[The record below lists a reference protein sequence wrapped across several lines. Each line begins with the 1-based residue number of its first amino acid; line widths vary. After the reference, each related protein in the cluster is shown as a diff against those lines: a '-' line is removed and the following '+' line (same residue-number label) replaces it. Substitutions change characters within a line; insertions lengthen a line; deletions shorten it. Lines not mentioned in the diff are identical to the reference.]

1 MKVYNTQAEVD
12 ADLVDGNLIVD
23 DDVKF
28 EVSVIIAGDINAG
41 DINAGNINAYNID
54 AGNINACNI
63 NACNINAGDINAG
76 DIDAGNIN
84 AGNINA
90 GNINAGNII
99 AGNINACNI
108 DAGDINAGDIDAG
121 NINAYDINYFAFCT
135 SYRSIK
141 CTSHKARRNN
151 AHSPICL
158 DGKLT
163 IKKATKQVTIDGV
176 CKKFGC
182 DIKIKK
188 DQK

>member
-1 MKVYNTQAEVD
+1 MKVYKTQAEVD

-28 EVSVIIAGDINAG
+28 EVSVIIAG
-41 DINAGNINAYNID
+41 NIN
-54 AGNINACNI
+54 
-63 NACNINAGDINAG
+63 
-76 DIDAGNIN
+76 
-84 AGNINA
+84 
-90 GNINAGNII
+90 
-99 AGNINACNI
+99 
-108 DAGDINAGDIDAG
+108 AGDINAGDIDAG

>member
-1 MKVYNTQAEVD
+1 MKVYKTQAEVD
-12 ADLVDGNLIVD
+12 ADLVDGNLIVG

-28 EVSVIIAGDINAG
+28 EFEVTIPGDINACDIDAD
-41 DINAGNINAYNID
+41 DINARNID
-54 AGNINACNI
+54 AGNIDAC
-63 NACNINAGDINAG
+63 
-76 DIDAGNIN
+76 NIN

-90 GNINAGNII
+90 G
-99 AGNINACNI
+99 
-108 DAGDINAGDIDAG
+108 D
-121 NINAYDINYFAFCT
+121 INAYDINYFAFCT

-141 CTSHKARRNN
+141 CTSHKAIRNN

-163 IKKATKQVTIDGV
+163 IEKKTKEVTMEEV

-188 DQK
+188 ED